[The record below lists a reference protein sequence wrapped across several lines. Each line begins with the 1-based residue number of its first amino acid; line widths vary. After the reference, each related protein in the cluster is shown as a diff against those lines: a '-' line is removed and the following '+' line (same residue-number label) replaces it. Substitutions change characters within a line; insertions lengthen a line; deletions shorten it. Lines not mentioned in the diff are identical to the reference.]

1 MCRFLFKLVAQI
13 HIFVKLRKYDIVTTV
28 IRKSRHWAPLQKARA
43 FLTSLKINK
52 IREQWDNV
60 VIMRYIKL
68 VKTSE
73 LPERHSKFKILNFI
87 WKLCLIS
94 RYFFIL
100 QLGFSP
106 KEMYAQFTVS
116 FIWSFSK
123 IPAFVFAQNYSE
135 AENST
140 LLYQSYQCNKGEQ

>member
-28 IRKSRHWAPLQKARA
+28 IRKSRHWAPLQKAHA

-60 VIMRYIKL
+60 VIMLYIKL
-68 VKTSE
+68 VKTSG

-100 QLGFSP
+100 QLGFPS
-106 KEMYAQFTVS
+106 KEMHAQFIVY
-116 FIWSFSK
+116 FIQSFSK

-140 LLYQSYQCNKGEQ
+140 LLYQSYQYD